1 MGWFRKKGSC
11 SICGQPGKEISDG
24 FLCASC
30 SRKAEITGDPRTY
43 TTAQVKKKIESA
55 TRKKERR
62 ERLQTLFKATDSA
75 AHYLIVDQEHGLFII
90 PSHSEEIYR
99 FNQITG
105 IEFICDEDAKVKGG
119 IGRALI
125 GGAIMD
131 PLPAYLGSVAGI
143 RRVDV
148 CHMMQIVIGLDDID
162 QPVAR
167 IDLIDSVKKM
177 SSGRVRLALEWARKI
192 IDLVDWMAA
201 NAHVYSYEKSEAD
214 IALEEEAD
222 DLEENLSWED
232 IDIER
237 EDALAEVE
245 DLLQDEDLTPA
256 EIRGWLE
263 DDYEAEVIDYVI
275 EHCQCDWSWRAYQ
288 IAHDYMESSCCS
300 PQSLR
305 DALRVDGFSE
315 AQINEMF
322 ARHWDELA
330 LKEAK
335 SLIEEYGFF
344 DQDLFDRMKEE
355 GYQDEQIEMIFSRL
369 DWNTIISDYAS
380 EQAKYSDMAAS
391 VFAQMLQNTGFSATL
406 VRSFMER
413 DTIDWNA
420 HALRKAKH
428 IHTFAVCSKAQ
439 LKDMLISEG
448 FEESQ
453 ADYAVDHSDIDWKA
467 EALKKAREIYDS
479 WSQCTSAQMRVY
491 LQHQSFQEEEIAYA
505 LAHLGIKRLPAP
517 R

>member
-1 MGWFRKKGSC
+1 
-11 SICGQPGKEISDG
+11 
-24 FLCASC
+24 
-30 SRKAEITGDPRTY
+30 
-43 TTAQVKKKIESA
+43 
-55 TRKKERR
+55 
-62 ERLQTLFKATDSA
+62 
-75 AHYLIVDQEHGLFII
+75 
-90 PSHSEEIYR
+90 
-99 FNQITG
+99 
-105 IEFICDEDAKVKGG
+105 
-119 IGRALI
+119 
-125 GGAIMD
+125 
-131 PLPAYLGSVAGI
+131 
-143 RRVDV
+143 
-148 CHMMQIVIGLDDID
+148 
-162 QPVAR
+162 
-167 IDLIDSVKKM
+167 
-177 SSGRVRLALEWARKI
+177 
-192 IDLVDWMAA
+192 
-201 NAHVYSYEKSEAD
+201 
-214 IALEEEAD
+214 
-222 DLEENLSWED
+222 
-232 IDIER
+232 
-237 EDALAEVE
+237 
-245 DLLQDEDLTPA
+245 
-256 EIRGWLE
+256 
-263 DDYEAEVIDYVI
+263 
-275 EHCQCDWSWRAYQ
+275 
-288 IAHDYMESSCCS
+288 
-300 PQSLR
+300 
-305 DALRVDGFSE
+305 
-315 AQINEMF
+315 MF
-322 ARHWDELA
+322 TCHWDELA

-380 EQAKYSDMAAS
+380 EQAKCSDMAAS